1 MINVEKMIT
10 SKYPKLKNSKIIKA
24 AIDKFSDSIIHQDE
38 INDFVR
44 KNSHLGSYEFVD
56 EVLEYFNFN
65 YTTTDKDI
73 ENIPSS
79 GRVVIIA
86 NHPLGALDS
95 FALIKLI
102 SKVRKDIKIIANDF
116 LKEFSVID
124 SLLIHINNFQ
134 ARQRREAIEQIHNSL
149 DQDMALIIF
158 PSGEVSRASSTGI
171 KDKKWHKGFLKF
183 AYRSSSPILPVF
195 IGGKNSKTF
204 YSVSTIN
211 KKLATMLL
219 SNEMFKQRDKTI
231 DITIG
236 EIVPFENIVPKGL
249 EQGQIV
255 ELYKKQVYNLKKKKS
270 FFLTQKAIAHPE
282 DRRDLKKE
290 LNKSQLLGATKDN
303 KKIYLYS
310 SSDKNSSLLNEIGR
324 LREISFRKVGE
335 GINKKRDIDKY
346 DRYYKHI
353 VLWDEESLEV
363 VGAYRI
369 AECKKIIK
377 EQGKD
382 ALYITTLFKL
392 GDGFDKYLDNSIEL
406 GRSFVQPKYWGS
418 RALDYLWQGI
428 GAYLSKNPDIRY
440 LYGPVSLSATYSKA
454 AKDTILHFFDKNFPD
469 TDKLVEAKLPYNFL
483 SDKDLNEALRYEFNL
498 PTYKE
503 NFKNL
508 KQSLSIMDTSVPV
521 LYKQYSDL
529 CEDGGIKF
537 CAYNIDPNF
546 SNCVDS
552 FILVDI
558 NKIKNTHKKRYFTQE

>member
-1 MINVEKMIT
+1 MINIQEMIHK
-10 SKYPKLKNSKIIKA
+10 KYPKLKNNKIVNAAVSKFA
-24 AIDKFSDSIIHQDE
+24 DSIIHQDE
-38 INDFVR
+38 INDFVV
-44 KNSHLGSYEFVD
+44 KHSHLGSFEFVD
-56 EVLEYFNFN
+56 EVLDYFNFN

-79 GRVVIIA
+79 GRIVIIA

-95 FALIKLI
+95 FSLIKLI
-102 SKVRKDIKIIANDF
+102 SKVRKDIKIVANDF
-116 LKEFSVID
+116 LKEFSAID
-124 SLLIHINNFQ
+124 SLLIHVDNSK
-134 ARQRREAIEQIHNSL
+134 ARQRREAIEKIYTAL
-149 DQDMALIIF
+149 DEDMALIIF
-158 PSGEVSRASSTGI
+158 PSGEVSRASSVGI
-171 KDKKWHKGFLKF
+171 KDKKWYKGFLKF
-183 AYRSSSPILPVF
+183 AYRSGSPILPVF

-211 KKLATMLL
+211 KKLSTMLL
-219 SNEMFKQRDKTI
+219 SNEMFKQRDNTI
-231 DITIG
+231 EMTIG
-236 EIVPFENIVPKGL
+236 EVIPYENILPKGL
-249 EQGQIV
+249 EQSQII

-537 CAYNIDPNF
+537 CAYNIDPDF

>member
-134 ARQRREAIEQIHNSL
+134 ARQRREVIEQIHNSL

-537 CAYNIDPNF
+537 CAYNIDPDF

>member
-1 MINVEKMIT
+1 MIDVEKMIT
-10 SKYPKLKNSKIIKA
+10 SKYPKLKNSKLVKTAIK
-24 AIDKFSDSIIHQDE
+24 KFSDSVIHQDE
-38 INDFVR
+38 INDFVV
-44 KNSHLGSYEFVD
+44 KHTHLGSFEFVD
-56 EVLEYFNFN
+56 EVLEYFNFK

-95 FALIKLI
+95 FALIKLV
-102 SKVRKDIKIIANDF
+102 SKVRKDIKIVANDF

-134 ARQRREAIEQIHNSL
+134 ARQKREAIENIHNAL
-149 DQDMALIIF
+149 DEDMALIIF

-171 KDKKWHKGFLKF
+171 KDKKWQKGFLKF
-183 AYRSSSPILPVF
+183 AYRSNSPILPVF
-195 IGGKNSKTF
+195 ISGKNSKTF
-204 YSVSTIN
+204 YSLSAIN
-211 KKLATMLL
+211 KKLSTLLL
-219 SNEMFKQRDKTI
+219 SNEMFKQRDKII

-236 EIVPFENIVPKGL
+236 ELIPYENIIPKGL
-249 EQGQIV
+249 EQSQII
-255 ELYKKQVYNLKKKKS
+255 ELYKKQVYNLQKKKS

-353 VLWDEESLEV
+353 VLWDEENLEV

-369 AECKKIIK
+369 AECKEILK

-392 GDGFDKYLDNSIEL
+392 SDGFDKYLDNSIEL

-440 LYGPVSLSATYSKA
+440 LYGAVSLSATYSKA
-454 AKDTILHFFDKNFPD
+454 AKDTILHFFDKNFHDED
-469 TDKLVEAKLPYNFL
+469 TLVDAKLPYNFR

-537 CAYNIDPNF
+537 CAYNIDPDF

-558 NKIKNTHKKRYFTQE
+558 NSIKKTHRKRYFIHE